1 MTASV
6 ENEGVFD
13 HHGLTV
19 RRRVCPGTTT
29 LAVEEFVDGT
39 WRTYK
44 TTDVMAND
52 YAYTDSAEWARFL
65 VDKHRVLAAL
75 KRAREQ
81 YQGETA

>member
-1 MTASV
+1 MIESA

-19 RRRVCPGTTT
+19 RRRVYPGSTT
-29 LAVEEFVDGT
+29 LAVEELVDGA

-52 YAYTDSAEWARFL
+52 YAYTNSAEWARFL

-75 KRAREQ
+75 QRAREQ